1 MRHPATKVIA
11 AVALVCLL
19 PAAGFALTPY
29 SQNFES
35 LVPTS
40 LTALSA
46 DGWVV
51 YGNVFTPLGVYI
63 YGYGVYPAPNAGSA
77 FCTIDAGQ
85 GGVEQG
91 AQQLSVFSDYEN
103 TAHAGGNLIESNV
116 FHEQTVTAG
125 DVGNTWV
132 FAFDGKRGNLSGL
145 STAKAFV
152 KTLNPAAGY
161 ATTNFLTVDMT
172 TAPDTWVNHSISIV
186 INAGLVGQLL
196 QFGFTNTATYYESSG
211 IFYDNV
217 DFHLYDPSDVPSE
230 GVAMGAQLRQNY
242 PNPFNPSTRIEFRL
256 EQASNVELAVFD
268 LAGRHLV
275 TLQQGA
281 LDAGEHSV
289 TWDGRT
295 AQGAAASA
303 GQYQYVLKTDAG
315 RQVRSMVLLK

>member
-19 PAAGFALTPY
+19 PAAGLALTPY

-35 LVPTS
+35 LVKTS

-63 YGYGVYPAPNAGSA
+63 RGYGVYPAPNAGSA

-85 GGVEQG
+85 GGLEQG

-103 TAHAGGNLIESNV
+103 TEHAVGNLIESNV
-116 FHEQTVTAG
+116 FHEQTITAG

-132 FAFDGKRGNLSGL
+132 FAFDGKRGNLTGL
-145 STAKAFV
+145 STAKAFI
-152 KTLNPAAGY
+152 KTINPAASY

-172 TAPDTWVNHSISIV
+172 AAPDTWVNHSISIV
-186 INAGLVGQLL
+186 IDAGLVGQLL
-196 QFGFTNTATYYESSG
+196 QFGFTNTATHYESSG

-217 DFHLYDPSDVPSE
+217 DFHLYDASGVPSG
-230 GVAMGAQLRQNY
+230 GVTMGAQLRQNY
-242 PNPFNPSTRIEFRL
+242 PNPFNPSTRIEFVL
-256 EQASNVELAVFD
+256 ERASNVEVAVFD

-281 LDAGEHSV
+281 LDAGAHAV
-289 TWDGRT
+289 TWDGCNG
-295 AQGAAASA
+295 QGAAVSA

-315 RQVRSMVLLK
+315 RLVRSMVLLK

>member
-1 MRHPATKVIA
+1 MRHPATKIIA
-11 AVALVCLL
+11 AAALACLL
-19 PAAGFALTPY
+19 PAAGLALTPY

-35 LVPTS
+35 LVQTS

-51 YGNVFTPLGVYI
+51 YGNVFTPTGVYI
-63 YGYGVYPAPNAGSA
+63 YGYGVYPAPNAGTA

-85 GGVEQG
+85 GGLEQG
-91 AQQLSVFSDYEN
+91 AQQLAVFSDYEN
-103 TAHAGGNLIESNV
+103 TAHAGGNLVESNV
-116 FHEQTVTAG
+116 YHEQTITAG

-132 FAFDGKRGNLSGL
+132 FAFDGKRGNLTGL
-145 STAKAFV
+145 STAKAFI

-172 TAPDTWVNHSISIV
+172 AAPAVWVNHSLSIV
-186 INAGLVGQLL
+186 IDASLVGQLL

-217 DFHLYDPSDVPSE
+217 DFHLYDPSGVPS
-230 GVAMGAQLRQNY
+230 GSVAMGAQLRQNY
-242 PNPFNPSTRIEFRL
+242 PNPFNPSTRIEFTL
-256 EQASNVELAVFD
+256 ERPSNVEVAVFD

-281 LDAGEHSV
+281 LDAGEYSV

-295 AQGAAASA
+295 ARGESVSA
-303 GQYQYVLKTDAG
+303 GQYRYVLKTDAG
-315 RQVRSMVLLK
+315 RLARSMVLLK